1 MIPEL
6 SLFFFSADS
15 AEGQGNK
22 YRMLLESA
30 KFADEHGFAAVWTPE
45 RHFQRFGGLYGSPSV
60 TGAALAVLTKH
71 VSIRAGSVVLPLQNP
86 LRVAEEWAMIDNL
99 SNGRVAISVA
109 SGWHA
114 NDFVLSPDTYQNR
127 YADMFGKIA
136 TVQKL
141 WRGEKVSLLNGA
153 GVMTEV
159 SILPAPVQ
167 AELPIWLTGQSDD
180 TFSNAGRLGF
190 NVLTANFSLHYDLKE
205 FVRKAQLYRDAIQTH
220 HGRRGHI
227 TLMAHTFV
235 GENPEEIRTI
245 ARPAMAEYLK
255 VNIEM
260 QRDHSAGTKD
270 DRGVVQKT
278 TWVNPEL
285 SCLSEQETE
294 IMIKFQT
301 SNALRSPLS
310 FIGTFDQC
318 AQQAERL
325 SENGVDEIACLI
337 DFGISFND
345 VMASLQRLYPLA
357 GGVQQEGNR
366 PIAV

>member
-15 AEGQGNK
+15 AELKGSK
-22 YRMLLESA
+22 YQMLLESA

-60 TGAALAVLTKH
+60 TSAALAVTTKH
-71 VSIRAGSVVLPLQNP
+71 ISIRAGSVVLPLQNP

-99 SNGRVAISVA
+99 SNGRVAISIA

-127 YADMFGKIA
+127 YSDMYDKIA
-136 TVQKL
+136 MVQKL
-141 WRGEKVSLLNGA
+141 WRGDKVSLVNGA
-153 GVMTEV
+153 GVKTEV
-159 SILPAPVQ
+159 NVLPTPIQ
-167 AELPIWLTGQSDD
+167 PELPIWLTGQSDD
-180 TFSNAGRLGF
+180 TFVNAGKLGF
-190 NVLTANFSLHYDLKE
+190 NILTANFALNHDLRG
-205 FVRKAQLYRDAIQTH
+205 FLRKAKLYRDAIQAH

-235 GENPEEIRTI
+235 GDNDDAIRAI
-245 ARPAMAEYLK
+245 ARPALGEYLK

-260 QRDHSAGTKD
+260 QRDHSNGTRD
-270 DRGVVQKT
+270 DRGLVRKT
-278 TWVNPEL
+278 SWVKPEL
-285 SCLSEQETE
+285 STLSEQETE
-294 IMIKFQT
+294 TMIEFQM
-301 SNALRSPLS
+301 NQNLRSPLS

-325 SENGVDEIACLI
+325 SGNGVDEIACLI
-337 DFGISFND
+337 DFGIGADD
-345 VMASLQRLYPLA
+345 VMASLRRLSVLLA
-357 GGVQQEGNR
+357 KC
-366 PIAV
+366 PIRE